1 MKLFEKALSIKQ
13 VQWLT
18 WAVVAVFLFVSL
30 AAADDIYHAL
40 FYTLIY
46 TCFYA
51 LIIYGNIGFLY
62 PRFYKAGFKI
72 IYALLSI
79 LFIITVSLIRV
90 FLIEWMN
97 NKFSLRGLKL
107 EPSQIRS
114 FIVGSTFLFLLSFVF
129 RFVIAYFAVKQH
141 SEKLQAQ
148 HSQAQLS
155 LLKSQV
161 QPHFLFNTLNNIYYE
176 AYRESSRTALLIEK
190 LADMMRYIVDETPKE
205 KVLLTMEV
213 GFLENYM
220 ALEKIRLQHQ
230 IDLNF
235 IQDYDRLTLIPPML
249 LITFVENI
257 FKHGIDKS
265 DHHNK
270 VLISLT
276 QEENFLIFETENVI
290 FESRK
295 QELKSN
301 GGSGL
306 NNLKQRMGLLY
317 GTRAELIINSDGSV
331 FKAFLKIPVT

>member
-1 MKLFEKALSIKQ
+1 MNIYFKKEKHVFLAVKLFEKALSIKQ

-62 PRFYKAGFKI
+62 PKYYKTGFKVT
-72 IYALLSI
+72 YALLSI
-79 LFIITVSLIRV
+79 LFIVAVSLIRV
-90 FLIEWMN
+90 LLIEWMN

-129 RFVIAYFAVKQH
+129 RFVIAYFSVKQH

-148 HSQAQLS
+148 HSQAQLN

-176 AYRESSRTALLIEK
+176 AYRESPRVLLYSIEK
-190 LADMMRYIVDETPKE
+190 LAGYD
-205 KVLLTMEV
+205 
-213 GFLENYM
+213 
-220 ALEKIRLQHQ
+220 ALHC
-230 IDLNF
+230 
-235 IQDYDRLTLIPPML
+235 
-249 LITFVENI
+249 
-257 FKHGIDKS
+257 
-265 DHHNK
+265 
-270 VLISLT
+270 
-276 QEENFLIFETENVI
+276 
-290 FESRK
+290 
-295 QELKSN
+295 
-301 GGSGL
+301 
-306 NNLKQRMGLLY
+306 
-317 GTRAELIINSDGSV
+317 
-331 FKAFLKIPVT
+331 